1 MFHRIIP
8 RLDIK
13 GPSLVKGIHLEG
25 LRVLG
30 LPKDFANYYYENGA
44 DELIYQ
50 DVVASLYDR
59 NSLSEFVERTA
70 QEIFIPMTVGG
81 GIRNQKDIFNLLRSG
96 ADKVS
101 INTAAVK
108 NSDFIKE
115 ASENYGSSTIVIS
128 VEVIKHNNGTYE
140 LFIDNGRQP
149 TGIEISEWLDT
160 IQSNGAGEI
169 VLTSVDREGT
179 LKGVDLDLIKIV
191 LPRLDIPLIY
201 HGGIGKV
208 EDLTFLDDC
217 YLSGTAIASAFHYD
231 YLSNNFIKN
240 DQELEGNT
248 SYLESAIHSQRGFS
262 IVQLKDYLSG
272 ARINVRHH

>member
-1 MFHRIIP
+1 MFHRLIP

-30 LPKDFANYYYENGA
+30 LPKDFAKYYYENGA

-59 NSLSEFVERTA
+59 NSLSEFVEKTA
-70 QEIFIPMTVGG
+70 EEIFIPMTVGG

-108 NSDFIKE
+108 NPDFIKE

-128 VEVIKHNNGTYE
+128 VEVIKQNNGAYE
-140 LFIDNGRQP
+140 LFIDNGRQS
-149 TGIEISEWLDT
+149 TGIEISKWLDI

-169 VLTSVDREGT
+169 VLTSVDQEGT
-179 LKGVDLDLIKIV
+179 MKGVDLDLIKYV
-191 LPRLDIPLIY
+191 LPKLDIPLIY

-231 YLSNNFIKN
+231 YLSNNFVKN

-262 IVQLKDYLSG
+262 IMQLKDYLSG
-272 ARINVRHH
+272 AQINVRHS